1 MRYVLIAAAF
11 GLSAPLSG
19 CTSDNMDYVG
29 AFQPG
34 YYNAYGLP
42 LNFNGYQS
50 YRSGSYSSG
59 YRIHQGQGFHGG
71 ELRRL
76 R

>member
-1 MRYVLIAAAF
+1 MRYVLVAAAF

-29 AFQPG
+29 VFQPG
-34 YYNAYGLP
+34 YYSDYSGIPLDFNAY
-42 LNFNGYQS
+42 
-50 YRSGSYSSG
+50 RSRRYTSG
-59 YRIHQGQGFHGG
+59 YSIHDSRGFQGG

-76 R
+76 Q